1 MLNYKRKVSMNR
13 SWLALLG
20 LLVAALL
27 LAACGA
33 QATPEAPAAAEEEAA
48 PAEAPAAEEE
58 AAPAEEPAAEEPAAA
73 TGEEKVL
80 IVAVDGDV
88 DTFDP
93 CCTVGTKTSQ
103 TTIQNTFD
111 QLTQYAQVEKT
122 LPNGDPYTAVDTSQI
137 IGMLAESWS
146 QEGDTVTFKLREG
159 LTFQNGDPITAQA
172 IVDGYNRIFDVGGL
186 SFFLLTMGSVNE
198 GSAFQ
203 VVDELTLT
211 MKMGTPNN
219 LVNLNNVM
227 HNTST
232 LSPANIKEF
241 ATAEDPWGAEYF
253 RQNLPVGNG
262 PFMLEEYVAGDRV
275 VLKAWDDY
283 YMGRAKLDKVL
294 VKIVPDP
301 AQRVLLLK
309 RGEVDMIMIPPIKD
323 LDDLEAD
330 PNIKVISVPSTQNRM
345 LEMNTAMA
353 PFDNKLVRKA
363 VAHAVPYDV
372 LINEVW
378 KGRARPLKS
387 PIADGTPTSDYSFW
401 EYDTNLEKAAELLAE
416 AGFPNGEGL
425 PPIKLSV
432 RIGTEEDERAAVFI
446 QDALSKI
453 GMQVEIEKLAFA
465 TFQELEQKRELHM
478 FIDEWISWVND
489 PYYHLS
495 WIYSNESPL
504 VYTNYNNQEVTDLIK
519 KYTLWAG
526 DPAERDE
533 ASREI
538 QRMIVDD
545 VPIVY
550 LAAPNFNVA
559 MRSNVTGY
567 VYYNDEL
574 NRYYYMDKE

>member
-1 MLNYKRKVSMNR
+1 MSRFGLTAVILLL
-13 SWLALLG
+13 LALL
-20 LLVAALL
+20 A
-27 LAACGA
+27 AACVQSQPQPAQDAGQSEAASTGA
-33 QATPEAPAAAEEEAA
+33 ETETEKAAEQEAAADTA
-48 PAEAPAAEEE
+48 
-58 AAPAEEPAAEEPAAA
+58 
-73 TGEEKVL
+73 EEKVL

-111 QLTQYAQVEKT
+111 QLTHYAQIERT
-122 LPNGDPYTAVDTSQI
+122 LPNGEKYMAVDTGNI
-137 IGMLAESWS
+137 VGMLAESWN

-159 LTFQNGDPITAQA
+159 LTFHNGDPITAQA
-172 IVDGYNRIFDVGGL
+172 IVEGYQRIFEVGGL
-186 SFFLLTMGSVNE
+186 SYFLLTMGSVNE
-198 GSAFQ
+198 ASAFE
-203 VVDELTLT
+203 VVDDLTLT

-227 HNTST
+227 HNTSA
-232 LSPANIKEF
+232 LSPADLKAH
-241 ATAEDPWGAEYF
+241 ATDSDAWGAEYF
-253 RQNLPVGNG
+253 RQNLPAGNG
-262 PFMLEEYVAGDRV
+262 PFIMEEYVPGDRI
-275 VLKAWDDY
+275 VLRAWDDY
-283 YMGRAKLDKVL
+283 YMGRAKLDRVI

-323 LDDLEAD
+323 LDALEQD

-345 LEMNTAMA
+345 LEMNTAMP

-363 VAHAVPYDV
+363 VAYAVPYDI
-372 LINEVW
+372 LLNEVW
-378 KGRARPLKS
+378 KGRAQPLQS
-387 PIADGTPTSDYSFW
+387 PIANGTPTSDFSFW
-401 EYDTNLEKAAELLAE
+401 EYETNPDRAKELLAE

-425 PPIKLSV
+425 PPIKLSI

-446 QDALSKI
+446 QDALSQI
-453 GMQVEIEKLAFA
+453 GMNVEIEKLAFA

-495 WIYSNESPL
+495 WIYSSDSPL
-504 VYTNYNNQEVTDLIK
+504 VYTNYNNPEVTELIR

-526 DPAERDE
+526 DEEERNE

-538 QRMIVDD
+538 QRLIVDD

-550 LAAPNFNVA
+550 LLAPNFNVA
-559 MRSNVTGY
+559 LRSNVTGY

>member
-1 MLNYKRKVSMNR
+1 MQTNKYDFIGKIWMTIIASLLIA
-13 SWLALLG
+13 LALG
-20 LLVAALL
+20 
-27 LAACGA
+27 ACA
-33 QATPEAPAAAEEEAA
+33 QSAPEPVQEAQPGGSSEEAK
-48 PAEAPAAEEE
+48 PAEQQAEAKPA
-58 AAPAEEPAAEEPAAA
+58 
-73 TGEEKVL
+73 EEKVL

-111 QLTQYAQVEKT
+111 QLTQYAHVERT
-122 LPNGDPYTAVDTSQI
+122 LPNGEKYMTVDTGNI
-137 IGMLAESWS
+137 IGMLAESWE
-146 QEGDTVTFKLREG
+146 QDGNVVTFKLRPG
-159 LTFQNGDPITAQA
+159 LKFHNGDPITAQT
-172 IVDGYNRIFDVGGL
+172 IVDGYKRIFEVGGL
-186 SFFLLTMGSVNE
+186 SYFLLTMGSVDE
-198 GSAFQ
+198 ASLFEA
-203 VVDELTLT
+203 VDDNTVKMT
-211 MKMGTPNN
+211 MKIPNN

-232 LSPANIKEF
+232 VDPLEIEAHKTE
-241 ATAEDPWGAEYF
+241 TDPWAGEYF
-253 RQNLPVGNG
+253 KKTLATGNG
-262 PFMLEEYVAGDRV
+262 PFIMEEYVPGDRI

-283 YMGRAKLDKVL
+283 YGGRAKLDKVI

-309 RGEVDMIMIPPIKD
+309 RGEVDMIMIPPVKD
-323 LDDLEAD
+323 LDDLEKD
-330 PNIKVISVPSTQNRM
+330 PNIKVVSVPSTQNRM
-345 LEMNTAMA
+345 LEMNNAIP

-363 VAHAVPYDV
+363 VAYAIPYDT
-372 LINEVW
+372 LLNEVW
-378 KGRARPLKS
+378 LGRGRPLKS

-401 EYDTNLEKAAELLAE
+401 EYDTNPEKAKELLAE
-416 AGFPNGEGL
+416 AGFPEGQGL
-425 PPIKLSV
+425 PPIKLSI

-453 GMQVEIEKLAFA
+453 GMNVEIEKLAFA
-465 TFQELEQKRELHM
+465 TFQEQEAKRELQM

-495 WIYSNESPL
+495 WIYSSKSPL
-504 VYTNYNNQEVTDLIK
+504 VYTNYKNERVDELID
-519 KYTLWAG
+519 KYTLWDG
-526 DPAERDE
+526 DENERNE

-538 QRMIVDD
+538 QKLIVDD

-550 LAAPNFNVA
+550 LLAPNFNVA